1 MTTNN
6 IINYTKQEKRRV
18 DFSYNVSYNTDIELI
33 KRVLNDIFRED
44 ERILQD
50 PKPIIGINSMSNNA
64 MQIVAR
70 PWVKTSDYWDV
81 YFDVMEKV
89 KKKFDENNIELAIF
103 VQQFKTN

>member
-1 MTTNN
+1 
-6 IINYTKQEKRRV
+6 
-18 DFSYNVSYNTDIELI
+18 
-33 KRVLNDIFRED
+33 
-44 ERILQD
+44 
-50 PKPIIGINSMSNNA
+50 MSNNA